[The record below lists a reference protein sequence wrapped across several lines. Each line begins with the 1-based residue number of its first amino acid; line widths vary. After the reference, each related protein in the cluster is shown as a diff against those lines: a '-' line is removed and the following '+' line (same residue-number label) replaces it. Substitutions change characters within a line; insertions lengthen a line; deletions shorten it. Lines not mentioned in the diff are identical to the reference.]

1 MSTHTSIS
9 YHIVFSTKYRT
20 PVLTSDRREDLFRYI
35 GGIVKNR
42 NSHLYRINGVDDHI
56 HILTSL
62 HPTVALSDFVKE
74 IKAGSAHWIK
84 DNSVFKDFSHWQE
97 GYGAFTSSQH
107 EIPGLIKYIS
117 EQEQHHRK
125 INFEEEHRQLLLDSV
140 VEFDERYML

>member
-56 HILTSL
+56 HALTSL

-84 DNSVFKDFSHWQE
+84 DNSILKTFRTGRKD
-97 GYGAFTSSQH
+97 T
-107 EIPGLIKYIS
+107 
-117 EQEQHHRK
+117 
-125 INFEEEHRQLLLDSV
+125 
-140 VEFDERYML
+140 ERLQVHNTKFPD